1 MPPLVVLLLGGESI
15 ETIAAKSAE
24 LVSSSRIAGMA
35 ENSKFDILF
44 SESALE
50 TFALSLAR
58 W

>member
-1 MPPLVVLLLGGESI
+1 MLGGESI

-24 LVSSSRIAGMA
+24 LVSSSRNAGIA
-35 ENSKFDILF
+35 ENAKSVILF

>member
-1 MPPLVVLLLGGESI
+1 MPPLVVVVLGGESI

-24 LVSSSRIAGMA
+24 LVSSSRIAGIA
-35 ENSKFDILF
+35 ENAKSVILF